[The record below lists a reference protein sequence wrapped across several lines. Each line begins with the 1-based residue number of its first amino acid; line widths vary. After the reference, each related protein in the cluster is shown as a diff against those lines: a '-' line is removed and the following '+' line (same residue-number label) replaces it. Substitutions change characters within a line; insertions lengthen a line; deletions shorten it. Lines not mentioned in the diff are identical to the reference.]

1 MVDLDAAARDLAERR
16 TEWAFR
22 KWQECL
28 ESQVFPSYEPI
39 IHRVST
45 PSWIEYAFESLS
57 EGGKNENDA
66 KFFVYSKAL
75 KFLMFLESVAVDP
88 WWRHSKYLIL

>member
-16 TEWAFR
+16 TEWAFQ
-22 KWQECL
+22 KWRNCL

-45 PSWIEYAFESLS
+45 PGWIEYAFEGMDL
-57 EGGKNENDA
+57 GGQIENDA
-66 KFFVYSKAL
+66 E
-75 KFLMFLESVAVDP
+75 FLG
-88 WWRHSKYLIL
+88 IL